1 MCTCINAQKYSQYCG
16 TSLPKAKY
24 LVQGTTDF
32 TIFKTA
38 IVQYD
43 LKEKKNG
50 KDVVRFNQISESIL
64 LNDKN
69 ETLV

>member
-38 IVQYD
+38 ISIRF
-43 LKEKKNG
+43 KRKKNG

-64 LNDKN
+64 LKDKN